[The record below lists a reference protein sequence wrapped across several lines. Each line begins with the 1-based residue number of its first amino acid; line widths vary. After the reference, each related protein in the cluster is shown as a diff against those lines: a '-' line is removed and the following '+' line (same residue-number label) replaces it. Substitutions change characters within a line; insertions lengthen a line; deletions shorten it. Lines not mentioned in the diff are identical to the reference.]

1 MNLFYE
7 KIPRHVVVNDEKIGI
22 VTDFREVVKFIDIL
36 KSEELNLEEKIVLT
50 MQYFKQRPKDLSGAL
65 MSYWDFV
72 KMKNVF
78 SEEAEEE
85 RKEEERVMKVLFSFE
100 SDYPYIYS
108 AFLRDYNID
117 IQRIRYMHWWRFQ
130 MLFDGLDD
138 NNEIKKRMM
147 YRSIDT
153 SKIKDKT
160 ERRRI
165 EHIQRSIALVENQI
179 SDFDIGNALM

>member
-7 KIPRHVVVNDEKIGI
+7 KIPSYVVVNDEKIGI

-50 MQYFKQRPKDLSGAL
+50 MQYFKQCPKDLSGAL

-117 IQRIRYMHWWRFQ
+117 IQRIPYMHWWRFQ

-147 YRSIDT
+147 YRSIDP

-160 ERRRI
+160 EKRRI
-165 EHIQRSIALVENQI
+165 ERIQRSIALVENQI

>member
-7 KIPRHVVVNDEKIGI
+7 KIPDYIIVNDEKIDI

-36 KSEELNLEEKIVLT
+36 KSEELNIEEKVMLT
-50 MQYFKQRPKDLSGAL
+50 LQYFKQRPNDLSNAL
-65 MSYWDFV
+65 KTYWDFV

-78 SEEAEEE
+78 SKESEEE
-85 RKEEERVMKVLFSFE
+85 GNECEQNIKILFSFE

-117 IQRIRYMHWWRFQ
+117 IQKIPYMHWWKFQ

-147 YRSIDT
+147 YRSIDV
-153 SKIKDKT
+153 SKIKDKS

-165 EHIQRSIALVENQI
+165 ERIQRSIALIENQI
-179 SDFDIGNALM
+179 SDFDIGNAFM